1 VAVLYSH
8 RAAEP
13 APAADELSAVL
24 PELFQTPDE
33 PRAGDLRSARGAEE
47 AAVIERVVAE
57 CGGNMSEAAKR
68 LGVGRSTLYRKLRAR
83 G

>member
-1 VAVLYSH
+1 VSS
-8 RAAEP
+8 P
-13 APAADELSAVL
+13 ALFLTARPGPAHSLSLPAAGS
-24 PELFQTPDE
+24 
-33 PRAGDLRSARGAEE
+33 EE